1 MAKNSKSSRSKE
13 SDSLNYKNILIGSVL
28 GSVLFFVLISLFSL
42 MLLKSEILSASF
54 YMSSGLISGAVS
66 GFIGGFAAV
75 RPVKK
80 NGAAAGA
87 ISGLVQALIC
97 SAAVFFI
104 NDNNSGTGIFILM
117 GLIIAA
123 SAAGGISAV
132 NLKIKKRY

>member
-42 MLLKSEILSASF
+42 MLLKSEIVSASF

-66 GFIGGFAAV
+66 AFIGGFAAV

-80 NGAAAGA
+80 NGAVAGA
-87 ISGLVQALIC
+87 LAGFIQALIC

-104 NDNNSGTGIFILM
+104 NDNNSGTSIFILM
-117 GLIIAA
+117 GLIIAF
-123 SAAGGISAV
+123 SVAGGISAV